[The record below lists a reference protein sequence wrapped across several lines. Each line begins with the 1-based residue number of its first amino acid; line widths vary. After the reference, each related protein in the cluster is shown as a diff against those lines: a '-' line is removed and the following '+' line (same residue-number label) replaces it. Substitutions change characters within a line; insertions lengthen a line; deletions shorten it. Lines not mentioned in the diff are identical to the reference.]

1 MTQPRSSPIPM
12 TRPLRAPI
20 VALVLTLLLAG
31 LAVPAEAAASSRQRQ
46 EQVRAEKARK
56 ARELNALEASDRQLE
71 GAVGALEAQVRTES
85 ARLSSARQAVAAAEA
100 TVKATERKIA
110 ETEASIST
118 LQAEVV
124 NRAVDAYINPQS
136 QTLAELTDA
145 KDLGEASR
153 RAAMLRQVANS
164 DRDAI
169 DQLRATREDLD
180 LAKARADE
188 QREIAAKR
196 REDVT
201 RRLDAVASNLAE
213 KARLERAL
221 DQRIA
226 AIRAET
232 TALSAEEGRIAALI
246 AAEARAA
253 RASRSTGSGPTSVS
267 GAGLIWPV
275 RGTVTSEY
283 GTRWG
288 RLHAGI
294 DIAAP
299 AGTPIRAAKGGT
311 VISAGSM
318 SGYGNCVIVDHGG
331 GFTTL
336 YAHMS
341 RIATSDG
348 ASVSQGQVIGAV
360 GSTGSSTGNHLH
372 FETRVNGNPQNP
384 RRYL

>member
-1 MTQPRSSPIPM
+1 M